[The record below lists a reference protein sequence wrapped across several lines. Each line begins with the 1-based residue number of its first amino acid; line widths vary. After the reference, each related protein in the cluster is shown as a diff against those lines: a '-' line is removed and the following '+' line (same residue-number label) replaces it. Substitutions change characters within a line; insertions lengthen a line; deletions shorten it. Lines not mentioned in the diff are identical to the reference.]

1 MFTSGKQKA
10 KSGIILGLL
19 IFIILSIS
27 IPASAA
33 PVLQLTPFLTP
44 TPGPDG
50 RIIYIVQPN
59 DTLLRISLI
68 AGIPIDEIRGL
79 NNLVGD
85 SITVGQQLL
94 LGLGGPSQ
102 LTPIAGPRPTPTEAI
117 STPTALPGKGILC
130 VLLYNDRNGDSVR
143 QEDEP
148 SIPGGAISI
157 SNLSGSVAET
167 TKTGGGLEHTCYQ
180 DLPEGQYNISVA
192 IPDGYNPTTVG
203 NYVLKLNAGDET
215 YLNFGAQENAET
227 QAEAPTPTG
236 SGKSPILGIVGG
248 LLLLSGVGLGIFARR
263 LLKGK

>member
-1 MFTSGKQKA
+1 MLRSSQSKLQI
-10 KSGIILGLL
+10 GIILGFL
-19 IFIILSIS
+19 ILVILSTG
-27 IPASAA
+27 IPVAAA

-68 AGIPIDEIRGL
+68 AGISIDEIRGL

-85 SITVGQQLL
+85 SITVGQELL

-102 LTPIAGPRPTPTEAI
+102 LNPTAGPSPTPTEVI
-117 STPTALPGKGILC
+117 PTPTTLPGKGVLC

-157 SNLSGSVAET
+157 SNLSGSVAQT
-167 TKTGGGLEHTCYQ
+167 AKTGEGLEYTCYQ

-215 YLNFGAQENAET
+215 YLNFGAQENTKT

-248 LLLLSGVGLGIFARR
+248 LLLLSGIGLGVFARR
-263 LLKGK
+263 LLKGR

>member
-1 MFTSGKQKA
+1 MNQK
-10 KSGIILGLL
+10 KLL
-19 IFIILSIS
+19 IGLVLCFFALTTLLTVMQVY
-27 IPASAA
+27 AA
-33 PVLQLTPFLTP
+33 PVLQLTPFPTP

-68 AGIPIDEIRGL
+68 AGISVDELRGL

-85 SITVGQQLL
+85 DITVGQELL

-102 LTPIAGPRPTPTEAI
+102 VTPTAGPSPTPTTI
-117 STPTALPGKGILC
+117 VPTATSLPGKGVLC
-130 VLLYNDRNGDSVR
+130 VILFDDVNGDSVR

-157 SNLSGSVAET
+157 SNISGSVSET
-167 TKTGGGLEHTCYQ
+167 ANTGSGLDHTCYQ

-203 NYVLKLNAGDET
+203 SYVLKLNAGDET
-215 YLNFGAQENAET
+215 YLNFGAQVNTET
-227 QAEAPTPTG
+227 QAEAPAPTG
-236 SGKSPILGIVGG
+236 GGKSPILGILGG
-248 LLLLSGVGLGIFARR
+248 ILLLSGVGLGLFARQ